1 MTAYTIARSLSRPV
15 KQLSLKGEFT
25 AQVLGMFENACD
37 LVTPAGD
44 VVALVVPQIGNGPFN
59 IVVDDL
65 IGPFAGIKVGTP
77 ASLVNDI
84 YGFS

>member
-15 KQLSLKGEFT
+15 KQLFLKGEFT

-44 VVALVVPQIGNGPFN
+44 VVALWTFN
-59 IVVDDL
+59 DL
-65 IGPFAGIKVGTP
+65 STAIATEFEP
-77 ASLVNDI
+77 SLT
-84 YGFS
+84 SR